1 MGNCTEGSSRKNEP
15 RAESLYPD
23 LMTKLAE
30 QGSQEKAERMLE
42 KEEEMKGCQSTDELP
57 CVVSKPVSLW
67 QVAANSGWFVLCS
80 EINRLQGDVVK
91 QEPLVSPLEAEI
103 HCNLQ
108 LDNRS
113 QRNNNLKHHAEP
125 CTAAGVTQDLQ
136 AFAQSSK
143 HLARS
148 RGRSEGASIPLCTGK
163 DFRGLKPNTQRCSSY
178 LGNDTVSTPW
188 RARQIHLTEP
198 LLLSCL
204 IKERANKD
212 SHH

>member
-1 MGNCTEGSSRKNEP
+1 
-15 RAESLYPD
+15 
-23 LMTKLAE
+23 MTKLAE

-108 LDNRS
+108 
-113 QRNNNLKHHAEP
+113 
-125 CTAAGVTQDLQ
+125 
-136 AFAQSSK
+136 
-143 HLARS
+143 
-148 RGRSEGASIPLCTGK
+148 
-163 DFRGLKPNTQRCSSY
+163 
-178 LGNDTVSTPW
+178 
-188 RARQIHLTEP
+188 
-198 LLLSCL
+198 
-204 IKERANKD
+204 
-212 SHH
+212 

>member
-1 MGNCTEGSSRKNEP
+1 
-15 RAESLYPD
+15 
-23 LMTKLAE
+23 MTKLAE

-42 KEEEMKGCQSTDELP
+42 KEEEMKGCQSTDEPP

-91 QEPLVSPLEAEI
+91 QEPLVSLLEVEI

-125 CTAAGVTQDLQ
+125 CAAAGVTQDLQ
-136 AFAQSSK
+136 AFAQSS
-143 HLARS
+143 
-148 RGRSEGASIPLCTGK
+148 
-163 DFRGLKPNTQRCSSY
+163 
-178 LGNDTVSTPW
+178 
-188 RARQIHLTEP
+188 
-198 LLLSCL
+198 
-204 IKERANKD
+204 
-212 SHH
+212 